1 MSTSQVDAPDRP
13 APPPTP
19 PGSRGIRGFADR
31 WPFRRKLNVL
41 VGVPLAVVALLL
53 AYLITDQVGQ
63 ARDAAAAAQLVRD
76 SAQVAALVDRVE
88 AEHQQAVLLSVRY
101 EAAGADG
108 RPSPVAYRRAQTA
121 VDAQV
126 AAVRKAFGDRL
137 PDTEAQALKEIEGL
151 SSLRDTIE
159 QSYLPADNID
169 PAYTGAAR
177 SLIDGLGLDR
187 NAALAATFTGNL
199 LDSLLRA
206 DAAHSSFE
214 TSVFS
219 ATTGDT
225 NALIEFTAAVGSYD
239 LYLHQADRFARFA
252 TEEQADR
259 LAEMEHSAAQR
270 EIAEAYAELQI
281 DPSGLQANSREE
293 VRRTFQ
299 AALAGYRAYPEQAAN
314 RLKIASSLIDEIAD
328 SADDASSDAWWR
340 AAALLASA
348 LVGFLLWLAFSVAVR
363 RSVIRPVQ
371 ALTGAAQEVSAA
383 TSRELARV
391 ADDDADDGGP
401 PRLRDVPVTA
411 RDEIGDLAEA
421 FNQVQTTAAAL
432 LERQVL
438 SRRNIG
444 EMFGNVGRRVSNLT
458 TRQLALIDAVERG
471 ETDPA
476 LLERLYSIDHIA
488 VRLRRNADS
497 LMLLAGIRETVLDS
511 GPTALTNVVRAALG
525 QIEGYQRVRLYA
537 ETEVMVEPDIIG
549 DLTLMVAELLEN
561 AVSFSPEGSTVEVSV
576 RHGGEGASIAIADH
590 GLGMSAERLAEENA
604 RLIRRERLD
613 VVPTKVLG
621 LFVVGALA
629 RRWDVSVTL
638 SRTPGGGVT
647 AEVLIP
653 SSLLLTMSALDATGP
668 AARPEPAGRGAAD
681 RPAPGA
687 TDHPASATAV
697 ASATAEASAASPLA
711 PSPAAAETAA
721 KSPAPSDSATPQAGA
736 SGPVVAAAA
745 GSVTAEASAASPA
758 ASGSAASSRAVPV
771 AARAAG
777 TDPAEADSAPPL
789 AGASSPAAPNP
800 AVPAAV
806 VEAGTADS
814 GAGTPAAQSPAGP
827 RPASPSAATAN
838 PDVSEP
844 AAPTTAATPAAPDPA
859 APAAPLAAEADE
871 HARVGDGDGQARPL
885 PRRVP
890 RRETAPEEGVG
901 VPGGPLPFIPRARTE
916 SISSG
921 TTTVTAPGTTH
932 GTAPGTTPAA
942 AHSTAPDTTPD
953 GTPGVASGAAPGTNP
968 GHAPGLA
975 SGAAPGSLPGTASSS
990 APRTTPGTPS
1000 GTAPSHVPGT
1010 TPGATPSPA
1019 PGTTPVTAPSP
1030 VPSTGPGGAPGTT
1043 PGTAPGAGPSTA
1055 PGAAGSRPLRRRV
1068 RGATLRTAADSAA
1081 AQAARAP
1088 VPQADADAVRSALE
1102 EFEAA
1107 VERAHRDTGAHRR
1120 PEPPGVSDAA
1130 PTDTPR
1136 TQHRNDLPEGAEQ

>member
-41 VGVPLAVVALLL
+41 VGVPLAVVAMLL

-108 RPSPVAYRRAQTA
+108 RPSPVAYRKAQTA

-126 AAVRKAFGDRL
+126 AVVRKTFGDRL
-137 PDTEAQALKEIEGL
+137 PDTETQALKEIEGL

-629 RRWDVSVTL
+629 RRWEVGVTL

-653 SSLLLTMSALDATGP
+653 SSLLLTMSALDAAGP
-668 AARPEPAGRGAAD
+668 AARPESVGRGAAD

-687 TDHPASATAV
+687 TDRPASATTE
-697 ASATAEASAASPLA
+697 ASATAEASATSPLA
-711 PSPAAAETAA
+711 PSPAAAQTAA
-721 KSPAPSDSATPQAGA
+721 ESPAPSDSATPQAGA
-736 SGPVVAAAA
+736 SSPVVPAAA
-745 GSVTAEASAASPA
+745 GSVTAEASATSPA
-758 ASGSAASSRAVPV
+758 ASGSAAPSRAVPV
-771 AARAAG
+771 AAR
-777 TDPAEADSAPPL
+777 
-789 AGASSPAAPNP
+789 
-800 AVPAAV
+800 
-806 VEAGTADS
+806 
-814 GAGTPAAQSPAGP
+814 PAGS

-844 AAPTTAATPAAPDPA
+844 AAPTTAATPDPA
-859 APAAPLAAEADE
+859 APAAPLAAAADG

-916 SISSG
+916 SIPSG

-932 GTAPGTTPAA
+932 GAVPGATRDTAPGVASGTTPAA
-942 AHSTAPDTTPD
+942 AHGTASDITPD
-953 GTPGVASGAAPGTNP
+953 GAPGLASGAAPGTNP
-968 GHAPGLA
+968 GHAPGLT
-975 SGAAPGSLPGTASSS
+975 SGAAPGSLPGTAPGS

-1000 GTAPSHVPGT
+1000 GTAPSHL
-1010 TPGATPSPA
+1010 
-1019 PGTTPVTAPSP
+1019 PGTTPVTAPSTA
-1030 VPSTGPGGAPGTT
+1030 PSTAPGGAPGTT
-1043 PGTAPGAGPSTA
+1043 PGTAPGAGPSSA
-1055 PGAAGSRPLRRRV
+1055 PGAAAGSRPLRRRV

-1120 PEPPGVSDAA
+1120 PEPPGASDAA

>member
-13 APPPTP
+13 ASPPAPS
-19 PGSRGIRGFADR
+19 GGRGIRRFADR
-31 WPFRRKLNVL
+31 WPFRHKLNVL

-101 EAAGADG
+101 EAAGAGG
-108 RPSPVAYRRAQTA
+108 RPSPAAYRKAQAA
-121 VDAQV
+121 VNAQV
-126 AAVRKAFGDRL
+126 AVVRRTFGGRL

-159 QSYLPADNID
+159 QNYLPADNID

-177 SLIDGLGLDR
+177 TLIDGLGLDR
-187 NAALAATFTGNL
+187 NAAFAATFTGNL

-225 NALIEFTAAVGSYD
+225 NALIEFTAAVGAYD
-239 LYLHQADRFARFA
+239 LYLYQADRFARFA
-252 TEEQADR
+252 TAPQADR
-259 LAEMEHSAAQR
+259 LAEMEHSPAQR
-270 EIAEAYAELQI
+270 EIAEAYAGLQI
-281 DPSGLQANSREE
+281 DPSALQANSPQE

-299 AALAGYRAYPEQAAN
+299 DALADYPAYPEQAAN
-314 RLKIASSLIDEIAD
+314 RLEIASSLIDEIAD
-328 SADDASSDAWWR
+328 SAADASSDAWWR

-348 LVGFLLWLAFSVAVR
+348 LLGFLLWLAFSVAVR

-383 TSRELARV
+383 TGRELSRV
-391 ADDDADDGGP
+391 ADDDADDAGP

-497 LMLLAGIRETVLDS
+497 LMLLAGIRETVLDA

-537 ETEVMVEPDIIG
+537 ETEVMVAPDIIG

-576 RHGGEGASIAIADH
+576 RYGGEGASIAIADH

-629 RRWDVSVTL
+629 RRWEVGVTL

-647 AEVLIP
+647 AEALIP
-653 SSLLLTMSALDATGP
+653 SSLLLTMSAVDAAGP
-668 AARPEPAGRGAAD
+668 AVRQRAGGQDTATRPAAD
-681 RPAPGA
+681 PADRRAPGSA
-687 TDHPASATAV
+687 ESTTAQRLTPDPASSGTPTP
-697 ASATAEASAASPLA
+697 SRATAEA
-711 PSPAAAETAA
+711 
-721 KSPAPSDSATPQAGA
+721 
-736 SGPVVAAAA
+736 
-745 GSVTAEASAASPA
+745 
-758 ASGSAASSRAVPV
+758 
-771 AARAAG
+771 
-777 TDPAEADSAPPL
+777 
-789 AGASSPAAPNP
+789 AAPNP
-800 AVPAAV
+800 AGPHAPAPRPGTPTTATSTPAVPGSAGRAPAAPHP
-806 VEAGTADS
+806 TA
-814 GAGTPAAQSPAGP
+814 ATPDAPATAAAAPGSADRTPVGP
-827 RPASPSAATAN
+827 RPTAARPGT
-838 PDVSEP
+838 
-844 AAPTTAATPAAPDPA
+844 PTTAATNPTVPGPADRTPA
-859 APAAPLAAEADE
+859 VPGSADRTPAAPLVAGASE
-871 HARVGDGDGQARPL
+871 HARAGDGDEPARPL

-890 RRETAPEEGVG
+890 RRETASEEDGSA
-901 VPGGPLPFIPRARTE
+901 GPLPFIPRARTE
-916 SISSG
+916 SAPAGS
-921 TTTVTAPGTTH
+921 TPPATPGTPPPATT
-932 GTAPGTTPAA
+932 GTAPSATP
-942 AHSTAPDTTPD
+942 
-953 GTPGVASGAAPGTNP
+953 GTPPPAAPGT
-968 GHAPGLA
+968 
-975 SGAAPGSLPGTASSS
+975 
-990 APRTTPGTPS
+990 
-1000 GTAPSHVPGT
+1000 APSATVGD
-1010 TPGATPSPA
+1010 TPGA
-1019 PGTTPVTAPSP
+1019 GD
-1030 VPSTGPGGAPGTT
+1030 G
-1043 PGTAPGAGPSTA
+1043 
-1055 PGAAGSRPLRRRV
+1055 GSRPLRRRV
-1068 RGATLRTAADSAA
+1068 RGATLRTAADGAA
-1081 AQAARAP
+1081 APSREPA
-1088 VPQADADAVRSALE
+1088 PQADADAVRSALE

-1107 VERAHRDTGAHRR
+1107 VERAHRDTGMHPR
-1120 PEPPGVSDAA
+1120 PALRDDPGAA
-1130 PTDTPR
+1130 PATPPAR
-1136 TQHRNDLPEGAEQ
+1136 STATTSRKEPSSEHVDR